1 MGLLE
6 TNPIS
11 SNLLLEN
18 FWRVEMNKRIVATF
32 DPQKLADNRYT
43 LIFDNLR
50 SAGIDVDI
58 LPDVDPSNLEGMLS
72 TYRERITDA
81 DMVFHIPA
89 FTSSQ
94 LYWAYET
101 DFRAWTE
108 EMSAKGHSW
117 TSDEYDALQKERKEN
132 EGRFQRSL
140 NELVGEQQKS
150 GTILDADVFLES
162 EGEVYTTL
170 DQMDIPRIN
179 RMTVEDWEAKKPF
192 PAVFKMKNTSQ
203 GQGIYHIE
211 TDDQF
216 RKLFDKDYI
225 QRDDQYG
232 SGRFSDSRD
241 YFDVSEFVECP
252 SDHFTHYRVFT
263 LGDGTIMGA
272 VLSYSGLRKS
282 DDERIAVDDVNIH
295 DVYDDVKSPLFLNR
309 KKVVS
314 NKGNGGNQIPLYP
327 TDEARP
333 ATEYELEILAQHGVT
348 DQQIPQ
354 ALEDQARRTA
364 QRLGDKGLY
373 VLGQDWIQ
381 GKDGKF
387 YCLEVNA
394 GPQFGIFD
402 TLYNQGRGDDD
413 AAQRIATEKISQGIL
428 SNLQR
433 NRV

>member
-6 TNPIS
+6 TNLTS
-11 SNLLLEN
+11 SNLLLES
-18 FWRVEMNKRIVATF
+18 FWRVEMSKRIVATF
-32 DPQKLADNRYT
+32 DPVKLADNRYS
-43 LIFDNLR
+43 LIFENLR
-50 SAGIDVDI
+50 SKGVDVDI
-58 LPDVDPSNLEGMLS
+58 LPDVDPKNLEGLLS
-72 TYRERITDA
+72 TYRERVADA
-81 DMVFHIPA
+81 DMIFHIPA
-89 FTSSQ
+89 FTNNQ
-94 LYWAYET
+94 LFWAYDT

-108 EMSAKGHSW
+108 EMNAISHSW
-117 TSDEYDALQKERKEN
+117 TSDEYGGLQKERKEN

-150 GTILDADVFLES
+150 GAILDADVFLES

-179 RMTVEDWEAKKPF
+179 RMTVEKWEAKKTF
-192 PAVFKMKNTSQ
+192 PAVFKMKDTSQ

-211 TDDQF
+211 IDDQF

-225 QRDDQYG
+225 QRDDQYR
-232 SGRFSDSRD
+232 SGRFSNSRD
-241 YFDVSEFVECP
+241 YFDVSEFIDCP

-263 LGDGTIMGA
+263 LGDGTIVGG

-282 DDERIAVDDVNIH
+282 DDERIVLDDVNIGN
-295 DVYDDVKSPLFLNR
+295 VYDDVKSPLFLNR
-309 KKVVS
+309 RKVVS
-314 NKGNGGNQIPLYP
+314 NKGNGGNQIPLNP

-333 ATEYELEILAQHGVT
+333 VTDYESEILDQHGVI

-364 QRLGDKGLY
+364 QRLGEKGLY

-381 GKDGKF
+381 GRDGKF

-402 TLYNQGRGDDD
+402 TLYNHGVGNDE
-413 AAQRIATEKISQGIL
+413 AAQRIATEKIANGIL
-428 SNLQR
+428 AHLQR
-433 NRV
+433 N